1 MIRCVLK
8 VIRRFLSSGFVL
20 SSRAQFLSF
29 FFPSLHRSNFIG
41 VRPKSFAIISS
52 NFIGKNKQER
62 KREREKV
69 KFTLDVNIIDN
80 ESSFQ
85 AENSLSES

>member
-1 MIRCVLK
+1 MHSF
-8 VIRRFLSSGFVL
+8 FLSS
-20 SSRAQFLSF
+20 FL
-29 FFPSLHRSNFIG
+29 LYIGQNFIG